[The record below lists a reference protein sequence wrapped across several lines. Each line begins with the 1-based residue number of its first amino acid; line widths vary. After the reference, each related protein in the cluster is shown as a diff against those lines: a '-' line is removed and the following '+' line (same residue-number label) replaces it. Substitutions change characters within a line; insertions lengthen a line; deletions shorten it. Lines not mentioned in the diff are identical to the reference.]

1 MGSVKEI
8 KRFGANRTIRK
19 PYVGFPPKGSKLN
32 QILNCIFT
40 EDGLNFIIT
49 EDEQFYLIPED

>member
-1 MGSVKEI
+1 MGT
-8 KRFGANRTIRK
+8 FGNTF
-19 PYVGFPPKGSKLN
+19 GESLGTQGSKLN